1 MATTGAL
8 KILFP
13 EPIRRKAPAFLD
25 RPLPL
30 AEKIKARQRAIQKI
44 ALTDPLK
51 FAAGLSVC
59 IAVLAASYHAIERL
73 SPGPMPIWELAVTT
87 QVACEDG
94 RPKLAPYATLHATLP
109 GARNKAN
116 ASAGRGKIP
125 GARKPSKRIDFT
137 LSQGLSWGRDGT
149 LYLKSRKGIQKEPLG
164 QVELRK
170 IRCMQPLELEAL
182 GLSQQPSFEVTLPLW
197 MDPARPVSL
206 ERSPKFSCIRGSESG
221 RELGILRNAHA
232 DEVPT
237 QGREASLVNPALAHA
252 HAFGWTRAT
261 RDELHFGR
269 GKSLLTVRG
278 TNFNRYSS
286 WLTCRLGED
295 QDESGP
301 GES

>member
-1 MATTGAL
+1 MATSLAL
-8 KILFP
+8 KLLFP
-13 EPIRRKAPAFLD
+13 ESIRRKAPAFLD

-30 AEKIKARQRAIQKI
+30 AEKLKARQKAIQHI

-51 FAAGLSVC
+51 FAAGLSMCV
-59 IAVLAASYHAIERL
+59 AVLAASYHAVEKL

-87 QVACEDG
+87 QVACENG

-109 GARNKAN
+109 GTRLKAN
-116 ASAGRGKIP
+116 LSSSRGRLP

-149 LYLKSRKGIQKEPLG
+149 LYLQSRKGSPLEPLG

-182 GLSQQPSFEVTLPLW
+182 GLTQQPGFEVTLPLW

-206 ERSPKFSCIRGSESG
+206 ERSPKFSCIRGSEQG
-221 RELGILRNAHA
+221 RDLGWVRNAHA
-232 DEVPT
+232 EETPDT
-237 QGREASLVNPALAHA
+237 GRETPLINPAVVHA
-252 HAFGWTRAT
+252 HAFGWSRAT
-261 RDELHFGR
+261 RDALHFGR

-278 TNFNRYSS
+278 TNYNRYSS
-286 WLTCRLGED
+286 WLTCRLGEE

>member
-8 KILFP
+8 KTFFP
-13 EPIRRKAPAFLD
+13 EPIRRRTPAFLD
-25 RPLPL
+25 RPRSL
-30 AEKIKARQRAIQKI
+30 AEKVRARQRAIQKI

-59 IAVLAASYHAIERL
+59 IAVLAASYHAVERL

-109 GARNKAN
+109 GARTKAN
-116 ASAGRGKIP
+116 ASAGRGKLP
-125 GARKPSKRIDFT
+125 GARKRSKRIDFT
-137 LSQGLSWGRDGT
+137 LSRGLSWGRDGT
-149 LYLKSRKGIQKEPLG
+149 LFLQSRKGAPLEPLG

-182 GLSQQPSFEVTLPLW
+182 GLSQQPGFEVTLPLW

-206 ERSPKFSCIRGSESG
+206 ERSPKFSCIRGSDP
-221 RELGILRNAHA
+221 RRDLGLLRNAHA
-232 DEVPT
+232 DDSPGQNQE
-237 QGREASLVNPALAHA
+237 SLIRPAMAHA

-261 RDELHFGR
+261 QDELHFGR
-269 GKSLLTVRG
+269 GKTLLTVLG
-278 TNFNRYSS
+278 TNYNRYSS
-286 WLTCRLGED
+286 WLTCRLGEE
-295 QDESGP
+295 QDESGS